1 MEENKKSG
9 FTRTALREQAFCLL
23 FGYSISK
30 PDDTELSEYFET
42 AVKINGYGDGPY
54 LQSVFYGVIKEA
66 DRLDNIIEKYSVGWK
81 KERISAVSL
90 TLMRI
95 CLYESKF
102 LDDVPAAVAI
112 NEAVE
117 LAKKYDTEKAP
128 AFINGILNSALKGE
142 GLI

>member
-9 FTRTALREQAFCLL
+9 FSRTALREQAFCLL
-23 FGYSISK
+23 FSYSLGK
-30 PDDTELSEYFET
+30 PDEAELNEYFDT
-42 AVKINGYGDGPY
+42 AVRINGYGDSPY
-54 LQSVFYGVIKEA
+54 LQSVFYGVVKEA
-66 DRLDNIIEKYSVGWK
+66 DELDNIIEKYSVGWK
-81 KERISAVSL
+81 KERLSHVSL
-90 TLMRI
+90 TLMRM
-95 CLYESKF
+95 CLYESKY

-128 AFINGILNSALKGE
+128 AFINGILNAAVKGE